1 MSYVIYMDK
10 QTTQSNDGSTVFTV
24 RSIGQAPKQVRAKS
38 IWAAF
43 EVACLT
49 GDILVFE
56 SIATKEGK

>member
-1 MSYVIYMDK
+1 MSYVIYMDTTK
-10 QTTQSNDGSTVFTV
+10 QQRVEQTFTV
-24 RSIGQAPKQVRAKS
+24 RSIGQAPKAVKAKS

-43 EVACLT
+43 ESACLT

>member
-1 MSYVIYMDK
+1 MSYLIYMDK
-10 QTTQSNDGSTVFTV
+10 PTTQLVEQTFTV
-24 RSIGQAPKQVRAKS
+24 RSIGQAPKAVKAKS

-56 SIATKEGK
+56 SIATKGGK

>member
-1 MSYVIYMDK
+1 MSYLRNMDSK
-10 QTTQSNDGSTVFTV
+10 QTQRAEQTFTV

-56 SIATKEGK
+56 SIATKEGSK

>member
-1 MSYVIYMDK
+1 MNK
-10 QTTQSNDGSTVFTV
+10 QTQRVEQTFTV

-56 SIATKEGK
+56 SIAQAKKEGK

>member
-1 MSYVIYMDK
+1 MNK
-10 QTTQSNDGSTVFTV
+10 QTQLVEQTFTV
-24 RSIGQAPKQVRAKS
+24 RSIGEKPKQVRAKS

>member
-1 MSYVIYMDK
+1 MDSK
-10 QTTQSNDGSTVFTV
+10 QTQRAEQTFTV
-24 RSIGQAPKQVRAKS
+24 RSIGQAPKAVKAKS